1 MPRVL
6 LRKVYAGEVKGR
18 RRQGDRGPVTQG
30 PGKGGKGGQ
39 GRTGTQGAGLGQG
52 AGAEGG
58 SREGGLP
65 GEFLRTVLE
74 LARGRR

>member
-18 RRQGDRGPVTQG
+18 RRQRDRGPGIQG
-30 PGKGGKGGQ
+30 PGKGGKGGR
-39 GRTGTQGAGLGQG
+39 GRTSTQGAGLGQG

-58 SREGGLP
+58 SRGLP
-65 GEFLRTVLE
+65 RELLRTVLA
-74 LARGRR
+74 LAGGRR

>member
-18 RRQGDRGPVTQG
+18 RRQGDRGLGTQG
-30 PGKGGKGGQ
+30 LGKGGKRGR
-39 GRTGTQGAGLGQG
+39 GRTGTKGAGLGQG
-52 AGAEGG
+52 AGAERG

-65 GEFLRTVLE
+65 RELLRTVLA
-74 LARGRR
+74 LTRGRR